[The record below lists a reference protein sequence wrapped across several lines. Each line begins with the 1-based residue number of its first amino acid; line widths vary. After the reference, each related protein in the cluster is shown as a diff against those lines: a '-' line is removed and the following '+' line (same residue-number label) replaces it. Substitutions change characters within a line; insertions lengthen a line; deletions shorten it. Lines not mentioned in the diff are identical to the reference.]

1 MHTMALRPSSVPQRV
16 AVPSPLASS
25 LPNVPHPESDL
36 ARAASPTVTRLLAT
50 VVTNPSLES
59 TAASALVIEL
69 VDFAATSCLDNV
81 ASLFSKSGS
90 VCPPSARGELALS
103 SNVLQVRQ
111 VELECL
117 AAALPRFV
125 TMLPCPEGDPDAL
138 DIPTACSYVEAI
150 TAQCDYKLHS
160 LDFSTAIL
168 KGSLHKEIW
177 LRRPPGFTGSFPEG
191 TLWSLWR
198 PVYGLR
204 QALRE
209 WHDTLR
215 TTLAA
220 LGFAPLSTNPSMFLH
235 TDRTLPPFYIL
246 VYVDDLVFAIADT
259 EALAL
264 VNTNCRRDTPALTW
278 EVEAGGGAQEES
290 RGEAAGGEE
299 IGGGEAAGGEERRG
313 GWGRGER
320 RGGCLVI
327 PATPTP
333 LPPPPHYSRGGK
345 GREKEA
351 VGAVCTFPPPPHPP
365 PHSSRCGS
373 EREAA
378 EREVRGSWGLEHPLI
393 LSRQSHH
400 PHLRVSTVAGCGRE
414 EGGERAGTGGGIH
427 HLPCHSGNRAYN
439 NNRPY
444 TTYRASSCS
453 LPPTLLRFDADSR
466 ALNFPTWLLRA
477 ELYLQRQ
484 RQDGNMLWAHA
495 SNDPPSP
502 PRPADLSLE
511 HTAEEQER
519 YTQSCMALSEWQF
532 ALPRTACGA
541 PLRNTLMKLLRQR
554 SLLSMRL
561 PLLLLSTPIT
571 ATSTFCAT
579 KRSSTRRHTGTTTPA
594 SSSTTTTPTSSATPA
609 TLATPTASATSTA
622 PTTPTPLT
630 PTPVAPLAR
639 SGRRTNLSTKKVN
652 NSSSGGNRG
661 RLKGGSAALKKG
673 GARVATRSSYSA
685 VHGGLVLSHKIWRE
699 SSTVATVKGAQIGH
713 EVSYSGDV

>member
-69 VDFAATSCLDNV
+69 VDFAATSRLDNV

-150 TAQCDYKLHS
+150 TGTYIDKVPPPGVNIVDGMWIFKVKRPTGSPLAFKARYVAQGFTQCDYKLHS

-246 VYVDDLVFAIADT
+246 VYITQDRARHTITVT
-259 EALAL
+259 
-264 VNTNCRRDTPALTW
+264 
-278 EVEAGGGAQEES
+278 
-290 RGEAAGGEE
+290 
-299 IGGGEAAGGEERRG
+299 
-313 GWGRGER
+313 
-320 RGGCLVI
+320 
-327 PATPTP
+327 
-333 LPPPPHYSRGGK
+333 
-345 GREKEA
+345 
-351 VGAVCTFPPPPHPP
+351 
-365 PHSSRCGS
+365 
-373 EREAA
+373 
-378 EREVRGSWGLEHPLI
+378 
-393 LSRQSHH
+393 QSHMVYQV
-400 PHLRVSTVAGCGRE
+400 LQCFGFE
-414 EGGERAGTGGGIH
+414 F
-427 HLPCHSGNRAYN
+427 
-439 NNRPY
+439 
-444 TTYRASSCS
+444 SS
-453 LPPTLLRFDADSR
+453 P
-466 ALNFPTWLLRA
+466 
-477 ELYLQRQ
+477 
-484 RQDGNMLWAHA
+484 
-495 SNDPPSP
+495 
-502 PRPADLSLE
+502 
-511 HTAEEQER
+511 
-519 YTQSCMALSEWQF
+519 
-532 ALPRTACGA
+532 
-541 PLRNTLMKLLRQR
+541 
-554 SLLSMRL
+554 
-561 PLLLLSTPIT
+561 LSTPL
-571 ATSTFCAT
+571 
-579 KRSSTRRHTGTTTPA
+579 RTGHSLLAPPLDK
-594 SSSTTTTPTSSATPA
+594 SVEPT
-609 TLATPTASATSTA
+609 
-622 PTTPTPLT
+622 
-630 PTPVAPLAR
+630 
-639 SGRRTNLSTKKVN
+639 G
-652 NSSSGGNRG
+652 
-661 RLKGGSAALKKG
+661 
-673 GARVATRSSYSA
+673 
-685 VHGGLVLSHKIWRE
+685 
-699 SSTVATVKGAQIGH
+699 
-713 EVSYSGDV
+713 